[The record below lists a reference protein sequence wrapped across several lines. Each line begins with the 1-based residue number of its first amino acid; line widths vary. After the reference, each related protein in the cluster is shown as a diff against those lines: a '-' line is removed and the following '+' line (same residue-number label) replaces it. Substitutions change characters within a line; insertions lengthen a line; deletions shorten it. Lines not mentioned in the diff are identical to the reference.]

1 MSTNTSQS
9 TVCRICGKPFE
20 ITAPAEAVNV
30 AENPALKE
38 KITDGS
44 LFFANCPHCGN
55 VNLVSFRL
63 LYHDPDQNLMLW
75 LIPEGSIAQEEKEKL
90 EGAMTALWTSLKEN
104 LKDYTLRRVADP
116 GSLIEKIRIFDFGL
130 EDAAIEMCKY
140 ITKMEMSQ
148 EEKDPAKADALAD
161 AQLRFRS
168 LEGADNEL
176 EFVFSLDGAMHS
188 VKAGFSVYEDCRA
201 ILGRNP
207 DMVPDGPFPQIDA
220 DWVSAHFR

>member
-1 MSTNTSQS
+1 MPTNTSQS

-20 ITAPAEAVNV
+20 IIAPAEAVNV

-148 EEKDPAKADALAD
+148 EEKDPAK
-161 AQLRFRS
+161 
-168 LEGADNEL
+168 L